1 MRKVNG
7 SELVNLFLDA
17 GPGNRHEEKMTLI
30 ELGWDGQQGK
40 ELETF
45 MEDEY
50 KEWVWNHLDGAI
62 SFVDEE

>member
-17 GPGNRHEEKMTLI
+17 GIGNRHEEKMTLS

-40 ELETF
+40 ELEKF
-45 MEDEY
+45 MESEY
-50 KEWVWNHLDGAI
+50 KEWAWNHLDGAI
-62 SFVDEE
+62 IFADEE